1 MDKITLVNKN
11 KQLTLDSREVAEMV
25 GKRHDHLIRDVEMY
39 IEYMETPDL
48 GNGSIPRVTDFFM
61 QGFYLSGNPPR
72 EYKKYDCTKKGC
84 EFIAHKLTGQKGA
97 LFTASYINRFHEME
111 EDLRQVSVMLTEE
124 QKLQLAIF
132 QARTVDEAAVAAANL
147 DRYRQK
153 QIEAKEREIEHKT
166 EVIRGVTDDVDIYT
180 KRNVLNKVVRYK
192 NANFAERWNELY
204 ERYREVYS
212 VDLKAR
218 CEGYNLKQ
226 QKKKN
231 QLSVIKYTEKFGHID
246 NLYKIAL
253 KLYETDIKEIL
264 RHLQKIA

>member
-1 MDKITLVNKN
+1 MNKITIIGKG

-25 GKRHDHLIRDVEMY
+25 EKRHTDLLRDIRTYENYLTDAKMRS
-39 IEYMETPDL
+39 L
-48 GNGSIPRVTDFFM
+48 DFFT
-61 QGFYLSGNPPR
+61 GSTYLDAKGEVRPN
-72 EYKKYDCTKKGC
+72 YQITKKGC

-97 LFTASYINRFHEME
+97 LFTAAYINKFHKME
-111 EDLRQVSVMLTEE
+111 ESLKGHGAPLKIDSKFMYLIAQQLEE
-124 QKLQLAIF
+124 K
-132 QARTVDEAAVAAANL
+132 E
-147 DRYRQK
+147 K
-153 QIEAKEREIEHKT
+153 QIAEQQREIEHKT
-166 EVIRGVTDDVDIYT
+166 EVIKGVTDDVDIYT

-226 QKKKN
+226 QKKKD
-231 QLSVIKYTEKFGHID
+231 QLSVIKYAEKFGHTD

-264 RHLQKIA
+264 QHLQKIA

>member
-1 MDKITLVNKN
+1 MNKVTAIGKN
-11 KQLTLDSREVAEMV
+11 KPLTLDSREVAEMV
-25 GKRHDHLIRDVEMY
+25 EKQHNELLKDIRRYSNYLNE
-39 IEYMETPDL
+39 
-48 GNGSIPRVTDFFM
+48 GNFPLVDFFTEST
-61 QGFYLSGNPPR
+61 YLDAKGEERPN
-72 EYKKYDCTKKGC
+72 YQITKKGC

-97 LFTASYINRFHEME
+97 LFTAAYINKFHKME
-111 EDLRQVSVMLTEE
+111 ESLKGHGAPLKIDSKFMYLIAQQLEE
-124 QKLQLAIF
+124 K
-132 QARTVDEAAVAAANL
+132 E
-147 DRYRQK
+147 K
-153 QIEAKEREIEHKT
+153 QIAEQQREIEHKT
-166 EVIRGVTDDVDIYT
+166 EVIKGVTDDVDIYT

-226 QKKKN
+226 QKKKD
-231 QLSVIKYTEKFGHID
+231 QLSVIKYAEKFGHTD

-264 RHLQKIA
+264 QHLQKIA